1 MSLEHFRQVSLQLLP
16 CLLRRE
22 RVCAKEKERRGKE
35 KKLLLK
41 KAFLSAGAGSG
52 EVFTKKYSG
61 SGTEGERWES
71 TGETPIPDGPED
83 LFRRGL
89 VTESGGGWPKD
100 LESSESSLFAKSR
113 EAVGVQHLSLEVSEV
128 EAVVRRT
135 LVYT

>member
-1 MSLEHFRQVSLQLLP
+1 MLVL
-16 CLLRRE
+16 
-22 RVCAKEKERRGKE
+22 
-35 KKLLLK
+35 
-41 KAFLSAGAGSG
+41 GS
-52 EVFTKKYSG
+52 FHKKYSG
-61 SGTEGERWES
+61 SGTEGEKRES

-100 LESSESSLFAKSR
+100 LESSESSLFALGIKSR

>member
-1 MSLEHFRQVSLQLLP
+1 MSLEHFRQVSLQLFP
-16 CLLRRE
+16 CLLRCE

-41 KAFLSAGAGSG
+41 KSIFVCWCWQLGS
-52 EVFTKKYSG
+52 FHKKYSG

-100 LESSESSLFAKSR
+100 LLVFRIVFVCPWDQEQRSS
-113 EAVGVQHLSLEVSEV
+113 
-128 EAVVRRT
+128 RRT
-135 LVYT
+135 AFVAGGE

>member
-1 MSLEHFRQVSLQLLP
+1 MRK
-16 CLLRRE
+16 RE
-22 RVCAKEKERRGKE
+22 GKERKGE
-35 KKLLLK
+35 KAAAK
-41 KAFLSAGAGSG
+41 KSIFVCWCWQWQLGR
-52 EVFTKKYSG
+52 FHKKYSG